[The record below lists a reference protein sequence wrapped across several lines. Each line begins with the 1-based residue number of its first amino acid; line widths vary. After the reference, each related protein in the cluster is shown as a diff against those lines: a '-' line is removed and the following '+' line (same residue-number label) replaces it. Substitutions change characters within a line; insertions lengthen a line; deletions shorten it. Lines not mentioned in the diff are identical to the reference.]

1 MPASE
6 TETDDGTRLV
16 DAAVALGYRD
26 VAGVPCSI
34 LDGVLQAAERH
45 PDVRYLPAVDEGEA
59 AAYAAGVRL
68 AGGRALVVLQNSGLG
83 NAVNPLASL
92 LVPYRLPALL
102 LVSWRGQPGREDE
115 EHHLPMGRATLPILD
130 ALGIRARL
138 LGQEVEVADAFRQ
151 AHAEAEESGLPV
163 ALVVPRGRLGE
174 CRRTPA
180 SPGRPLERATA
191 TVQRFGGGAPAQ
203 RDAVVQALARL
214 TEGDGE
220 DAPVVVSTTGYA
232 SRALGRYDRDR
243 FFYMQGSM
251 GCATAVALGVARR
264 QPGRTAV
271 VLDGDGAL
279 MMRLGA
285 LATVGHQSPA
295 NLVHLVLDNG
305 GYLSTGG
312 QPSSAST
319 VDFAAAALAC
329 GYRRA
334 ARCEGADGVE
344 EALRWAL
351 RAGEGPALLHL
362 RIGTEEAAGPRP
374 TLSPPQIA
382 ARFRRALASRES

>member
-6 TETDDGTRLV
+6 TETNDGARLV

-34 LDGVLQAAERH
+34 LDSVLQAAERH
-45 PDVRYLPAVDEGEA
+45 PEVRYLPAVDEGEA

-92 LVPYRLPALL
+92 LVPYQLPAVL
-102 LVSWRGQPGREDE
+102 LVSWRGEPGRPDE
-115 EHHLPMGRATLPILD
+115 EHHLPMGRATLLILD
-130 ALGIRARL
+130 ALGIHPRV
-138 LGQEVEVADAFRQ
+138 LGPEVEVADAFRH
-151 AHAEAEESGLPV
+151 AHAEAEESGRPV

-180 SPGRPLERATA
+180 EPGPPPERTA
-191 TVQRFGGGAPAQ
+191 APVRRFGGGAPAQ

-214 TEGDGE
+214 TDGDGE

-232 SRALGRYDRDR
+232 SRALGRYDRER

-279 MMRLGA
+279 MMRMGA

-351 RAGEGPALLHL
+351 RPGEGPALLHL

-382 ARFRRALASRES
+382 ARFRRALAPRES

>member
-1 MPASE
+1 
-6 TETDDGTRLV
+6 
-16 DAAVALGYRD
+16 
-26 VAGVPCSI
+26 
-34 LDGVLQAAERH
+34 
-45 PDVRYLPAVDEGEA
+45 VDEGEA

-92 LVPYRLPALL
+92 LVPYRLPAVL
-102 LVSWRGQPGREDE
+102 LVSWRGQPGRQDE
-115 EHHLPMGRATLPILD
+115 EHHLPMGRATLPILE
-130 ALGIRARL
+130 ALGIGARA
-138 LGQEVEVADAFRQ
+138 LGPEVDVADAFRR
-151 AHAEAEESGLPV
+151 AHAQAEESGLPV
-163 ALVVPRGRLGE
+163 ALVVPRGRLGG

-180 SPGRPLERATA
+180 EPAPPPGRPTA
-191 TVQRFGGGAPAQ
+191 AVERFGGGAPAQ
-203 RDAVVQALARL
+203 RDPVVRALARL
-214 TEGDGE
+214 TEGEGE

-232 SRALGRYDRDR
+232 SRALGRYDRER

-251 GCATAVALGVARR
+251 GCAAAVALGVARR
-264 QPGRTAV
+264 RPGRTVV

-279 MMRLGA
+279 MMRMGV

-334 ARCEGADGVE
+334 ARCDGADGVE
-344 EALRWAL
+344 PALRWAL
-351 RAGEGPALLHL
+351 RPGEGPALLHL
-362 RIGTEEAAGPRP
+362 RIGTEEAAAPRP
-374 TLSPPQIA
+374 SLSPPQLA
-382 ARFRRALASRES
+382 ARFRRAVAGEAA